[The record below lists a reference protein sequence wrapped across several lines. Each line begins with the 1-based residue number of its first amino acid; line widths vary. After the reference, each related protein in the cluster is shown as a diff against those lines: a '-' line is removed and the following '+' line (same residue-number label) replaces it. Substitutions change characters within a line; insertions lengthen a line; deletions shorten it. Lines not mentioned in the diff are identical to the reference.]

1 VRKNLKM
8 PWGFPGAFLE
18 ISCTIDSRMLGQ
30 RWGHCREGAML
41 YLFDDYTLD
50 TQDTQRSLAH
60 KSGQA
65 VREAPGQRDK
75 EGTICD

>member
-1 VRKNLKM
+1 
-8 PWGFPGAFLE
+8 
-18 ISCTIDSRMLGQ
+18 
-30 RWGHCREGAML
+30 ML

-60 KSGQA
+60 NSGQA
-65 VREAPGQRDK
+65 VKEAPGQRDK